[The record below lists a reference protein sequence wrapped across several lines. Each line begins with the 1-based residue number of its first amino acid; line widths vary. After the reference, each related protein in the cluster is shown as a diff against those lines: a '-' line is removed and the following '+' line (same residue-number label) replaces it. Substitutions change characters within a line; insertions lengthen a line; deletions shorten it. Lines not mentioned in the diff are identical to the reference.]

1 MRMISLLFVVLLQSH
16 SAMQSTLQAQ
26 IRVLTLVIKDCHQN
40 FKIYWAEIRCQ
51 IHLSLESVSLS
62 LSKCP
67 TPIHCELSSPHPE

>member
-51 IHLSLESVSLS
+51 IHLSLESVSLYQS
-62 LSKCP
+62 ALRQF
-67 TPIHCELSSPHPE
+67 TVN